1 VIAMASSWLWVHG
14 IDLLGWFG
22 TNVVVGMFAP
32 LIGMC
37 AMKQLNQM
45 TANLQYPFAFTVDY
59 FAPYRE
65 AQLGYMVLG
74 WAMAAVFELAKM
86 GDLSIGFRMITM
98 IGLFVAAGFGGML
111 AAVGASNL
119 PKPQPVGVSTWRHF
133 TLFRISVYLSIGT
146 LLVSCYVHV
155 QLR

>member
-1 VIAMASSWLWVHG
+1 VIAIASTWLWVHG

-32 LIGMC
+32 LLGMC
-37 AMKQLNQM
+37 AMRQLNQM

-86 GDLSIGFRMITM
+86 GALSIGLRMGGIIVLFM
-98 IGLFVAAGFGGML
+98 IAASGGVL
-111 AAVGASNL
+111 AAIGASNF
-119 PKPQPVGVSTWRHF
+119 PKPQPAGVSKWRHF
-133 TLFRISVYLSIGT
+133 TLFRLSVYLCVVT
-146 LLVSCYVHV
+146 LTISCWVHV
-155 QLR
+155 LVR

>member
-1 VIAMASSWLWVHG
+1 LWVHR

-37 AMKQLNQM
+37 AMRQLNQM

-74 WAMAAVFELAKM
+74 WAMAAVFELAKS
-86 GDLSIGFRMITM
+86 GDLSIGLRMVVIM
-98 IGLFVAAGFGGML
+98 GLFVIAGAGGVL
-111 AAVGASNL
+111 AAIGASNL
-119 PKPQPVGVSTWRHF
+119 PTPQPAGVSTWRHF
-133 TLFRISVYLSIGT
+133 TLYRFSVYLSVVT
-146 LLVSCYVHV
+146 LLLSCWGACQQFRV
-155 QLR
+155 